1 MNEKDMQLLYEQKF
15 LENINKEYSDKEYE
29 RDINECLKDKKEIY
43 EREFSYYVPKRLL
56 LFIFS
61 SS

>member
-29 RDINECLKDKKEIY
+29 RDINECLKDKK
-43 EREFSYYVPKRLL
+43 RNL
-56 LFIFS
+56 
-61 SS
+61 